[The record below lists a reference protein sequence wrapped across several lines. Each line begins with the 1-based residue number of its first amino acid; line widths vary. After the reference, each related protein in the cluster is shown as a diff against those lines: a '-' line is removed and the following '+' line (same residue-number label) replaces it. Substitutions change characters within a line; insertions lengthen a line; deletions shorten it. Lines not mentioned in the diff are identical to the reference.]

1 MNRFEGKVII
11 ITGSS
16 LGIGKATAEKLAA
29 MGAKIVLNG
38 REEARLLEVSRE
50 FQAHEYEVLAVSA
63 DVSVLEDCKRI
74 IDTTIA
80 HYGRIDLLINNA
92 GANMRGCL
100 EDIRPE
106 ALRLVMD
113 VNYLGA
119 LYMTRFALPHLKASQ
134 GGVFFISSVAGIHG
148 LPLHGLYS
156 AAKMALRALAESL
169 RAELSGTGVYVGIA
183 YVGVTENEP
192 GKTIY
197 NEHGEKVPK
206 ENQSQLKL
214 QPISSVAAGIIRM
227 IRQRK
232 FQRTFTFI
240 GKLNAI
246 LNRISPSLV
255 QFVLTSAFR
264 RRGW

>member
-1 MNRFEGKVII
+1 MNRFEGKVIV

-16 LGIGKATAEKLAA
+16 SGIGKAIAEKLAA
-29 MGAKIVLNG
+29 QGAKIVLNG
-38 REEARLLEVSRE
+38 RDEARLQEVSRG
-50 FQAHEYEVLAVSA
+50 FQAHGYEVLAVPGNVA
-63 DVSVLEDCKRI
+63 VLEDCKRI
-74 IDTTIA
+74 IDTTLA
-80 HYGRIDLLINNA
+80 HFGHIDLLINNA
-92 GANMRGCL
+92 GVNMRGCL

-119 LYMTRFALPHLKASQ
+119 LYMTRFALPHLKTSR

-183 YVGVTENEP
+183 HVGLTENEP

-197 NEHGEKVPK
+197 NEQGEKVPK
-206 ENQSQLKL
+206 ENQSKLKL
-214 QPISSVAAGIIRM
+214 QPISAVAEEIIGM
-227 IRQRK
+227 IRQRT
-232 FQRTFTFI
+232 FQRTFTLL
-240 GKLNAI
+240 GKLNALI
-246 LNRISPSLV
+246 NRISPALV
-255 QFVLTSAFR
+255 QFVLTRAFQK
-264 RRGW
+264 RGW